1 MLAAMKPTMCV
12 FRAFGGVRATARM
25 LGLSPSTVSRWQR
38 TGFIPS
44 RHHANILAKAKLLNK
59 RLTAKNLI
67 YGDSK

>member
-1 MLAAMKPTMCV
+1 MKPASYVIRT
-12 FRAFGGVRATARM
+12 FRGVRATARM

-38 TGFIPS
+38 TGYVPS

-67 YGDSK
+67 YGDAK